1 MYIVYF
7 PYPMVMEQYAELKAK
22 LRLVNDFPTPGVEFY
37 DITPLFED
45 TAAFR
50 KAIDGIAAFYKTEK
64 IDKVVGIDA
73 RGFLVASPVAYV
85 LGAGLAL
92 VRKKG
97 KLPSEIIREHH
108 ELEYGKSAL
117 EIHVDAIKK
126 GERVVIVDDV
136 LATGGTAG
144 AALRLV
150 ENLGGIVVGLDFLV
164 EITKFEG
171 RKRFPGH
178 IIHSLVV
185 Y

>member
-1 MYIVYF
+1 MLES
-7 PYPMVMEQYAELKAK
+7 MEQYPDLKAK
-22 LRLVNDFPTPGVEFY
+22 LRLVKDFPTPGVEFY

-45 TAAFR
+45 PIAFR
-50 KAIDGIAAFYKTEK
+50 KAVDYIAGFYKNER

-97 KLPSEIIREHH
+97 KLPYEIIREHH
-108 ELEYGKSAL
+108 ELEYGKSSL
-117 EIHVDAIKK
+117 EIHVDAIKR
-126 GERVVIVDDV
+126 GERIVIVDDV

-150 ENLGGIVVGLDFLV
+150 QNLGGNIIGLDFLV
-164 EITKFEG
+164 EIEKFEG
-171 RKRFPGH
+171 RKKFPDH
-178 IIHSLVV
+178 VIHSLVV

>member
-1 MYIVYF
+1 MA
-7 PYPMVMEQYAELKAK
+7 MERYAELKAK
-22 LRLVNDFPTPGVEFY
+22 LRLVKDFPTPGVEFY

-45 TAAFR
+45 VTAFR
-50 KAIDGIAAFYKTEK
+50 KAVDTIAGFYKGEK
-64 IDKVVGIDA
+64 VDKVVGIDA

-97 KLPSEIIREHH
+97 KLPYEIIREHH

-126 GERVVIVDDV
+126 GERVIIVDDV

-150 ENLGGIVVGLDFLV
+150 QNLGGNIIGLDFLV
-164 EITKFEG
+164 EIEKFDG
-171 RKRFPGH
+171 RKRFPGL